1 MEHGFKM
8 LAELIKESQLKT
20 RTVTNDEEEN
30 HPETTIALFSKLP
43 IKDSADLEYVEDRL
57 HKERAAVYELDNY
70 LSSMVTKG
78 DVHLCAVILVK
89 KVFWEG
95 FLNRTNESTELL
107 ETKLMSVVVDNVK
120 ERFSKETVISV
131 IRDYLVM
138 FEQEEHKPV
147 LKKVRKE
154 ENITFE
160 ILVDEGQEYLDE
172 ESSMQE
178 TRFVSTNGSFS
189 SHKGLR
195 VEMSEESELKG
206 HKRRR
211 SFNLFLD
218 PISSRE
224 DLQAFE
230 EHLRQDK
237 DAVEEFQFYLDS
249 ITLGDIDSI
258 ARYLRSMFRSTFS
271 TDFLAICRWATE
283 QNLRV
288 PVRNTLVSRLM
299 VNNVKREFPHTEDS
313 RVFATI
319 SQILRSQKKVQYG
332 KSKTK

>member
-1 MEHGFKM
+1 M
-8 LAELIKESQLKT
+8 T
-20 RTVTNDEEEN
+20 
-30 HPETTIALFSKLP
+30 FSRYRP
-43 IKDSADLEYVEDRL
+43 QSD
-57 HKERAAVYELDNY
+57 H
-70 LSSMVTKG
+70 
-78 DVHLCAVILVK
+78 
-89 KVFWEG
+89 
-95 FLNRTNESTELL
+95 
-107 ETKLMSVVVDNVK
+107 
-120 ERFSKETVISV
+120 
-131 IRDYLVM
+131 YLVM
-138 FEQEEHKPV
+138 FEFEQEEHKPV

-154 ENITFE
+154 ANITFEE

-195 VEMSEESELKG
+195 VEMSEEGELIG

-230 EHLRQDK
+230 EQLRQDK

-249 ITLGDIDSI
+249 ITVGVNDSI
-258 ARYLRSMFRSTFS
+258 ARYLRSMFRSVFS

-283 QNLRV
+283 QNSRV
-288 PVRNTLVSRLM
+288 PIRNTLVSRLM
-299 VNNVKREFPHTEDS
+299 VINVKREFPHTEDS